1 MKKNELIKF
10 KDGIYRVL
18 DISNREILIIDCL
31 KQTMPVWI
39 NAGTVTDP
47 ESISD
52 EELCSTTDLCLPDVE
67 DLTPE
72 DRTIMHHRFTMIS
85 SIIPVVS
92 DKDER
97 NEEIRRTSDQH
108 EISKQTIRKYLCLYL
123 TYQNKVVLAPRRVTH
138 DKPLTDMEKAMRWGL
153 NRYFYTKNKNSLKE
167 AYTMLIKSRF
177 TDEEGK
183 LLPEYPTFN
192 QFRYFYRKTR
202 KMQNYYI
209 SRDGLKDYQRNNRPL
224 TGDGVQEYANRVGI
238 GMLDSTIC
246 DIYLIN
252 EAGQLVGRPLLA
264 AAVDAYSGICMGYT
278 LSWEGGVYSLKAL
291 TASIL
296 CDKVEHCW
304 LHGVL
309 IEKDEW
315 DVSVLPGTMVTDKG
329 SEYVSE
335 NFEQM
340 TELGITLID
349 LPSYRP
355 ELKGVIEK
363 FFDLIQNS
371 FKPYLKG
378 KGVIEPDFQER
389 GAHDYR
395 KDACL
400 TLEDFE
406 KVIIRCIL
414 FYNNSR
420 IIENYP
426 FTEEM
431 LNAGIKPYARDIW
444 NYGKLQQEA
453 DLIEVSYSAVMMT
466 LLPRTTGKFT
476 RYGLKVNKLRYHAEG
491 YTEEYLT
498 GGDATVAYNP
508 DDVSA
513 VWVIEKGVYTRFDL
527 IESRFEGKA
536 LSEVEDMKSRQRL
549 LVRNEMQDNL
559 QAKIDLA
566 QNIQTITKRKSSGGM
581 TEIKDITKV
590 KKRERRKQHRD
601 FMKEAVDV

>member
-1 MKKNELIKF
+1 MKRNELIRY
-10 KDGIYRVL
+10 KDGIHRVL
-18 DISNREILIIDCL
+18 EITEHEILVIDCL

-39 NAGTVTDP
+39 NADAVTDP
-47 ESISD
+47 ESISE
-52 EELCSTTDLCLPDVE
+52 EELCSASDLSLPVVE
-67 DLTPE
+67 DLAQE
-72 DRTIMHHRFTMIS
+72 DRTTMHHRFTMIS
-85 SIIPVVS
+85 GIIPAVGDTEKRS
-92 DKDER
+92 
-97 NEEIRRTSDQH
+97 EEIRRVSDQYD
-108 EISKQTIRKYLCLYL
+108 ISKQTIRKYLCLYL
-123 TYQNKVVLAPRRVTH
+123 AYQDKVVLAPRRVTH
-138 DKPLTDMEKAMRWGL
+138 DRPLTETEKLMRLGL
-153 NRYFYTKNKNSLKE
+153 NKYFYNKNKNSLKE
-167 AYTMLIKSRF
+167 AYTMLIKAKF

-202 KMQNYYI
+202 KMQNFYI

-224 TGDGVQEYANRVGI
+224 TGDGVQEYANHVGI
-238 GMLDSTIC
+238 GMLDSTVC
-246 DIYLIN
+246 DIYLVN

-296 CDKVEHCW
+296 CDKVEHCQK
-304 LHGVL
+304 HGIL
-309 IEKDEW
+309 IDKDEW
-315 DVSVLPGTMVTDKG
+315 DISVLPGTMVTDKG
-329 SEYVSE
+329 SEYISE

-378 KGVIEPDFQER
+378 KGVIEQDYQER

-406 KVIIRCIL
+406 KVLIRCIL

-431 LNAGIKPYARDIW
+431 LNVGIKPYAKDIW
-444 NYGKLQQEA
+444 NYGLSQPSS
-453 DLIEVSYSAVMMT
+453 DLIEVSYSDVMMT

-476 RYGLKVNKLRYHAEG
+476 RYGLKVNRLRYHAEG

-498 GGDATVAYNP
+498 GGEITVAYNP

-513 VWVIEKGVYTRFDL
+513 VWVIEKGIYTRFDL

-536 LSEVEDMKSRQRL
+536 LSEVEEMKSQQRL
-549 LVRNEMQDNL
+549 LVRNEMQENL

-566 QNIQTITKRKSSGGM
+566 QHIQTITKSKSSGGM
-581 TEIKDITKV
+581 TEIKDTTKA
-590 KKRERRKQHRD
+590 KKRERKKQHID
-601 FMKEAVDV
+601 YMKEVIDV

>member
-1 MKKNELIKF
+1 
-10 KDGIYRVL
+10 
-18 DISNREILIIDCL
+18 
-31 KQTMPVWI
+31 
-39 NAGTVTDP
+39 
-47 ESISD
+47 
-52 EELCSTTDLCLPDVE
+52 
-67 DLTPE
+67 
-72 DRTIMHHRFTMIS
+72 
-85 SIIPVVS
+85 
-92 DKDER
+92 
-97 NEEIRRTSDQH
+97 
-108 EISKQTIRKYLCLYL
+108 
-123 TYQNKVVLAPRRVTH
+123 
-138 DKPLTDMEKAMRWGL
+138 
-153 NRYFYTKNKNSLKE
+153 
-167 AYTMLIKSRF
+167 
-177 TDEEGK
+177 
-183 LLPEYPTFN
+183 
-192 QFRYFYRKTR
+192 
-202 KMQNYYI
+202 
-209 SRDGLKDYQRNNRPL
+209 
-224 TGDGVQEYANRVGI
+224 
-238 GMLDSTIC
+238 
-246 DIYLIN
+246 
-252 EAGQLVGRPLLA
+252 
-264 AAVDAYSGICMGYT
+264 
-278 LSWEGGVYSLKAL
+278 
-291 TASIL
+291 
-296 CDKVEHCW
+296 
-304 LHGVL
+304 
-309 IEKDEW
+309 
-315 DVSVLPGTMVTDKG
+315 MVTDKG

-371 FKPYLKG
+371 YKPYLKG

-406 KVIIRCIL
+406 KVLIRCIL

-453 DLIEVSYSAVMMT
+453 DLIEVSYNDVMMT

-498 GGDATVAYNP
+498 GGDVTVAYNP

-513 VWVIEKGVYTRFDL
+513 VWTIEKGVYARFDL

-549 LVRNEMQDNL
+549 LVRNEVQDNL
-559 QAKIDLA
+559 QA
-566 QNIQTITKRKSSGGM
+566 
-581 TEIKDITKV
+581 
-590 KKRERRKQHRD
+590 
-601 FMKEAVDV
+601 